1 MIFCIQG
8 RASEAPKPPQT
19 KAQRRNFVVCID
31 SDHPRTAQED
41 AEKALEAIDC
51 NFITVTRILE
61 VRGETRDPALAKIV
75 DEARRNGLG
84 IAIYR

>member
-19 KAQRRNFVVCID
+19 KPQRRNFVVCID
-31 SDHPRTAQED
+31 SDHPRKAQEE
-41 AEKALEAIDC
+41 AEKALQSYGC
-51 NFITVTRILE
+51 SFITVTRILE
-61 VRGETRDPALAKIV
+61 VRGETSDPALASIV

-84 IAIYR
+84 FALYR

>member
-31 SDHPRTAQED
+31 SDHPRKAQEG
-41 AEKALEAIDC
+41 AEAALESFGC
-51 NFITVTRILE
+51 SFITVSRILE
-61 VRGETRDPALAKIV
+61 VRGETSDPALSKIV

-84 IAIYR
+84 LALYR

>member
-31 SDHPRTAQED
+31 SDHPRKAQED
-41 AEKALEAIDC
+41 AEKALEAMHC
-51 NFITVTRILE
+51 SFITVTRILE
-61 VRGETRDPALAKIV
+61 VRGETSDPALAAIV
-75 DEARRNGLG
+75 DQARRNGLG
-84 IAIYR
+84 VALYQ